1 MAVACVVNIIGDLIL
16 VAGFHL
22 DAAGAAIATVAA
34 QAVSVVLAIILL
46 KKKDLKKR
54 RISESTGSVSGS

>member
-1 MAVACVVNIIGDLIL
+1 MVNIIGDLIL

-34 QAVSVVLAIILL
+34 QAVSVILALII
-46 KKKDLKKR
+46 LKKR
-54 RISESTGSVSGS
+54 STASASGNRTSKSVASVRDL